1 MVDNNV
7 RLTIIAELKDANVRS
22 RIKSLFDG
30 IKPPQDILGL
40 KEASKTLQKGLSGL
54 KLPKGLN
61 EVFKGNFQALNTEL
75 RNYEKIMSKPN
86 LTKADAAA
94 ATQST
99 QKIRQLYQEIT
110 RDIQNLNSRQVSP
123 AIKTDGLKQLEKEL
137 VKNQKIMDE
146 TAKKAEEVAKNLFSQ
161 KSFSTP
167 FDKIKKALSK
177 SSIGRQAMADVEKS
191 LGLGQYEAAI
201 KKLEELRSKA
211 NLKSISGEGGAYK
224 NASAYLGAITKLQNQ
239 IRAVG
244 QESINANH
252 NIMAIKKTMGS
263 IEGKGLART
272 STEIKKMGD
281 YAKQSSDAFRVMDK
295 NFSKTIQQSAYQ
307 QRQVSDLRS
316 QVNYFFG
323 LQNQIFLFKRAVR
336 EAIETVK
343 ELDESMTQT
352 AVVTD
357 FSVGDMWDQL
367 PKYTA
372 KANELGVAIND
383 VYKANTLYFQQ
394 GLDEKQS
401 MELGTETLKMA
412 RIANMD
418 AAEATD
424 LMTAALRGFNME
436 LNATS
441 AQRVNDVYSKLA
453 AITASDTHEIGIA
466 VSKTAS
472 LASSSGMD
480 LETTSALLA
489 QIIETTR
496 EAPET
501 AGTALKTIIAR
512 FGDIKSIISEG
523 KSFGQDEE
531 GEDIYVNRVDK
542 ALATAGIR
550 LKDFAT
556 GQEGLG
562 EVFLKLGKRWDSLS
576 ISQQRYIATQSS
588 GARQQSRF
596 IAMLQDYGRTQ
607 ELVNA
612 AYNSNGAAEVQFQKI
627 QDSYDAK
634 MKKMKNAWDEFIMG
648 FSNEK
653 IIKGGVDAT
662 TGVLDTVNKV
672 IKGATDGVKGFNETL
687 GNTLK
692 TITTL
697 GAGLVGLKIAGGI
710 FDKLAG
716 GVAGAFMARPGG
728 MIRGFKNG
736 LSYNEEEAE
745 QRKNK
750 HLYNV
755 MPTYYRSGGRSD
767 LYKDVYSKINTFNTV
782 KPNYNSEVEGKTLQP
797 FSISR
802 AAEKKLATINGKRS
816 TFSLEG
822 VINGLNQLPDED
834 SRYQMFKQS
843 PKVRRGIRQTYEQA
857 IKESGISEKSQK
869 IALGAIKSTF
879 KGVADQIVPTTQG
892 LSSLLD
898 KTTSGIFGSLS
909 EEDRNKIFS
918 QLINKNAK
926 NQAITNLRNMKEA
939 NEASGAFSEKAVQ
952 NYLSRSGGKIKATTG
967 LKAQGKRLK
976 QGTQMYAADGIGKG
990 PLAGVGEA
998 AQKAGIKVQ
1007 QLGMALSSLGF
1018 GTMGTLATGFGTAL
1032 MGILPV
1038 MDTLTD
1044 KFSVLKKGVLKGAAG
1059 GGGITGGIKGGLK
1072 SIFSSPSS
1080 IAMGI
1085 GAAAIGSYM
1094 LLKKIQDDTIKEGKE
1109 VFDTYTKQKNNIE
1122 KNTSSLD
1129 GMKSKFEELSKGVD
1143 KYGKNISLSTS
1154 KYKEY
1159 QEMVDKITKMSP
1171 ELIKGYNSEGKA
1183 IIDNSTAIQDAY
1195 KNQKD
1200 AKEKNIKD
1208 FVTDTAID
1216 KVTKGIIAKD
1226 DFQSLIKSGT
1236 SRSQDST
1243 SVMQKEFS
1251 NIQTAVEDAGISFDI
1266 FGKKFKEI
1274 GNYDLNLMDLSA
1286 SDLQFISNH
1295 GDDLSN
1301 AIIQSKKKISDE
1313 EKGVIEESFSTFTD
1327 SWSKLRTEIDP
1338 VVQQLTQYLA
1348 QEGFSPEKGGK
1359 IGEDFI
1365 GAFNTGVQ
1373 DLALKGLKFRW
1384 SGEKFQK
1391 ESLNFAKE
1399 LSSKSG
1405 SESEYV
1411 QQLNTIKEAQQEY
1424 LANINDINAA
1434 SEYDN
1439 KISSAAAALDGLA
1452 EEQDKATASGRALSE
1467 MMHEAAESARTF
1479 TEDVEIDIGDAL
1491 NNAQSEIDAARKSYE
1506 SFQKEIESGDFY
1518 TANENKKK
1526 IYEDIRDSKGKSAS
1540 EIYSSN
1546 VDDAGQGSV
1555 TYYKGARD
1563 ILGDNFVD
1571 KNFGNVKKIN
1581 KQLDYVSK
1589 GFEAGQKGVNG
1600 FTQIMLDNKD
1610 KLIKAGYVKD
1620 DGKTN
1625 SFEFADKAQE
1635 DGAHAEIARILKMS
1649 EGTFVSMADQ
1659 AQQYTNINFANMDKI
1674 SAFLKQNGVV
1684 GKDQSYYSKKAL
1696 TDEMDAQNMGKRQR
1710 DFVFEKL
1717 KKDNIK
1723 LVTEGSFTKGEKGRE
1738 FTSSF
1743 LGQQGIKATDII
1755 AKTGDN
1761 FKDSLKSV
1769 SKIFEGVGITDA
1781 ETINKILN
1789 EQLPEGEKKFKKE
1802 DIESAQKELQ
1812 QEEEN
1817 PLDSSTN
1824 THVSSI
1830 DSKMDTLITA
1840 SGVLTADAKKK
1851 YEKLGGKE
1859 GEKAKDAKA
1868 RKEFDEVAKDKN
1880 IFSSSK
1886 NYDEAKNSM
1895 QKTIDET
1902 SNAIEELKA
1911 LKNKATSD
1919 EEKEKYANWIG
1930 NLGTNLKYYNKIKDS
1945 NDKEWKSVNQES
1957 FDRTGVSLD
1966 NGKKGGQKKTNENF
1980 RNNYGVDFSTA
1991 WNNPA
1996 SAASIKS
2003 IIGYLNQGNIN
2014 RNNQL
2019 QVKDD
2024 YINQHSQE
2032 ISKMNSYEAFSF
2044 MKALGPITSNTKK
2057 NLESLNSAFKKNEK
2071 EVNNNTDSLN
2081 KNNKQKNKKHKND
2094 IDKKHKDDI
2103 PTDSRT
2109 AQRKEAQ
2116 QNAQGKQETAKG
2128 LGQKIFSG
2136 FSGLIKNFTS
2146 GKFSKGNATESS
2158 TKKTTKE
2165 KSGNLISSFG
2175 FSTKSTGNKKVEE
2188 ATKAI
2193 KNTKNKTVK
2202 LTIKTSGKSAIE
2214 KIKKALKSI
2223 KNKTVKVKAK
2233 VSGTAAVQKIKKL
2246 ISSIKNK
2253 TVKVKADTG
2262 DSINKVTTLSNRI
2275 KSLHNRSI
2283 SVSVDVDDSGLDSA
2297 VSKYNQLKDK
2307 TVTVTVKKGEGGKGG
2322 GSVKEHTGG
2331 FITGKSGYQATQY
2344 RKKGGTIFQKK
2355 GTDTIP
2361 AMLTPGEYVHK
2372 RSTVEHFGVDF
2383 MRKINHKDLGGA
2395 LATLGSSAKGKK
2407 GTLGPD
2413 NKGGLTL
2420 TGEEGF
2426 EVAWIPSENR
2436 SAILGLNGPEIVD
2449 LPSDTIVYDHEQ
2461 SKKIASGNKLKTNM
2475 GSMAAGGSKLDD
2487 PPKEKEKGKGKS
2499 KDPSK
2504 DLKDAAK
2511 ESKKASKNSKKA
2523 SKKWLSVG
2531 VVWEKAIGK
2540 ISVWWDNIKR
2550 GIEAAQKRF
2559 NQHVDEFSKLINSPV
2574 TTAVQAFDQIRK
2586 AAKEAAMGLK
2596 LNMRAY
2602 ERASKELKEL
2612 VYGKTKTTT
2621 KFVPEMKTVLKG
2633 KTGRQIAKYQ
2643 KLKKK
2648 GKKRTKKENKQ
2659 YKKLKKNLRKKKVI
2673 DKKGNLTKKGKSY
2686 YKKVPKRKVTK
2697 TGRQILKY
2705 EKLRKKG
2712 KKRTKKEN
2720 KQYKKLKN
2728 TLKKK
2733 KVLNKKGG
2741 VKASARKA
2749 NIKTKGKNKKVTTVD
2764 KTGKNWQQI
2773 SWQKK
2778 GLKISGKGRKGK
2790 AAAKKFK
2797 KFKQGGKG
2805 SKTAKAWLK
2814 KRKYI
2819 NKKGN
2824 LTKKG
2829 KKLIKAKK
2837 ITKDKKLKM
2846 DLSKYLKYDKD
2857 LGTWAIDQKALDK
2870 VKDKNQKKALKDKL
2884 NEQLDDLIQKQ
2895 NEYREALEEYKNQF
2909 VDMGDQ
2915 VYEKFDTWKRELDKI
2930 AVITQNIANTQAKSA
2945 LATSRLDLLY
2955 NKFLSNFSNM
2965 FPQEKDVG
2973 RLKETIQAFFNA
2985 NTQKQQQI
2993 VENRK
2998 EINKKR
3004 EGAYNS
3010 SNEEKAFKKAEANY
3024 NSVDKQIKALE
3035 KEYTDKQGTL
3045 TIANDPKYGEL
3056 IAERERLKRIK
3067 DDRNFDLLVKQ
3078 AMQRAVKRSEKQP
3091 DGTYAYTINL
3101 NELDKIAEEN
3111 KLDDSAMDALQSSI
3125 NDIIGLEESYLQ
3137 TFADEIDNANSS
3149 LQFVIELQQTLS
3161 DLTQEMVSVLEDRA
3175 QRAIDRQS
3183 KINDTIKNET
3193 SKLLDGIRKSLDQ
3206 RRQEEQNAKTEQ
3218 EISDKQKRLAYLQS
3232 DTAGGHQV
3240 EIAQL
3245 QKEIDDSQKGY
3256 KESLEDQTIN
3266 ALQQQAD
3273 EAAEQRERQIQILQ
3287 SQLDYNKETNYFAG
3301 EVDKWMADTNR
3312 YLPEMQAE
3320 MQSALE
3326 ESQTKDTEVTE
3337 ATRAIINGKITQQ
3350 LAQLQA
3356 LPELIAD
3363 NLIDKAESEQNGQ
3376 NKQKSIEILTDTV
3389 LKDTD
3394 KPVGNNGKEVETI
3407 TDNNFENKLNTVIES
3422 TSLGNTGSL
3431 IKKEV
3436 DNKIAQINADKA
3448 AAEKTAKEKALKAY
3462 KDFLY
3467 DRGNKKKTKDK
3478 NWGKIGKDGLKAQI
3492 ARGNTLGYNT
3502 RKVLQDLANT
3512 EALSWDEVLK
3522 AYIGYRGSKAAAEK
3536 SIRNWWGKN
3545 PSKARKSGF
3554 KTAFGKKYATGGLAN
3569 YTGPA
3574 WLDGTKTKPELVLNA
3589 QDTKNFLALKDTL
3602 SGLQNEQFTSQSNGD
3617 LNFDIDINVEK
3628 IDSDYDVK
3636 KVAEVVKKE
3645 IVQSAKYRNVNI
3657 IRNLK

>member
-94 ATQST
+94 ATQSA

-110 RDIQNLNSRQVSP
+110 RDIQNLNSKQVSP

-177 SSIGRQAMADVEKS
+177 SSTGRQAMADIEKS

-201 KKLEELRSKA
+201 KKFEELRSKA
-211 NLKSISGEGGAYK
+211 NLKSVSGDGGAYK

-281 YAKQSSDAFRVMDK
+281 YAKQSSDAFRTMDK

-576 ISQQRYIATQSS
+576 VSQQRYIATQSS

-662 TGVLDTVNKV
+662 TGVLDTINKV

-697 GAGLVGLKIAGGI
+697 GIGLAGLKIAGGI

-716 GVAGAFMARPGG
+716 GIAGAFMARPGG
-728 MIRGFKNG
+728 MMRGFKNG

-745 QRKNK
+745 QRKNR
-750 HLYNV
+750 HYHNV
-755 MPTYYRSGGRSD
+755 MPEYRKRMKSIAPAYLESYKTLNTFTEEERQKGYAPIGMSQISQKPVVKDTFD
-767 LYKDVYSKINTFNTV
+767 LGKIN
-782 KPNYNSEVEGKTLQP
+782 KELSKW
-797 FSISR
+797 
-802 AAEKKLATINGKRS
+802 
-816 TFSLEG
+816 
-822 VINGLNQLPDED
+822 DDD
-834 SRYQMFKQS
+834 SQSQMFKQS
-843 PKVRRGIRQTYEQA
+843 PRVKRGIKQTFKEA
-857 IKESGISEKSQK
+857 INSADYDKTTKNIAMGTLKGVFKQMENGELTP
-869 IALGAIKSTF
+869 ALGTGK
-879 KGVADQIVPTTQG
+879 
-892 LSSLLD
+892 LLD
-898 KTTSGIFGSLS
+898 KSLF
-909 EEDRNKIFS
+909 EEALGREEAQKIYDQLEKTRPKAPKIKEGAS
-918 QLINKNAK
+918 QIKRLSTI
-926 NQAITNLRNMKEA
+926 KEA
-939 NEASGAFSEKAVQ
+939 NVAEGGVANYIRPEFKGEKYNPVRG
-952 NYLSRSGGKIKATTG
+952 SDGFKMKAG
-967 LKAQGKRLK
+967 ERMPFFDK
-976 QGTQMYAADGIGKG
+976 
-990 PLAGVGEA
+990 VGNA
-998 AQKAGIKVQ
+998 AQNAGIKVQ
-1007 QLGMALSSLGF
+1007 QFGMALSSLGF
-1018 GTMGTLATGFGTAL
+1018 ETLGSLASGFGTAI
-1032 MGILPV
+1032 MGIVPAI
-1038 MDTLTD
+1038 T
-1044 KFSVLKKGVLKGAAG
+1044 SV
-1059 GGGITGGIKGGLK
+1059 TGRFKEFRALVKETSLSNALGET
-1072 SIFSSPSS
+1072 FSSPLSK
-1080 IAMGI
+1080 IAL
-1085 GAAAIGSYM
+1085 GATAVIGSYM
-1094 LLKKIQDDTIKEGKE
+1094 LIKKRQQDLIESGKK
-1109 VFDTYTKQKNNIE
+1109 VFDTYTKQKDNIE
-1122 KNTSSLD
+1122 KNASTLD
-1129 GMKSKFEELSKGVD
+1129 GMKDKFAELSKGVD

-1183 IIDNSTAIQDAY
+1183 IIDNSTAIEEAY
-1195 KNQKD
+1195 KSQKT
-1200 AKEKNIKD
+1200 AKEDNIKD
-1208 FVTDTAID
+1208 FVTNSAVD
-1216 KVTKGIIAKD
+1216 KVAKGIRAKD
-1226 DFQSLIKSGT
+1226 TFKDLTKSNNLNSNTINAMGDDFTKISKAINEADIETNAFKDSLDKLSG
-1236 SRSQDST
+1236 SSIE
-1243 SVMQKEFS
+1243 M
-1251 NIQTAVEDAGISFDI
+1251 
-1266 FGKKFKEI
+1266 
-1274 GNYDLNLMDLSA
+1274 GNLSA
-1286 SDLQFISNH
+1286 SNLQFIANH
-1295 GDDLSN
+1295 EQDLSRM
-1301 AIIQSKKKISDE
+1301 IMSKSKKELSDE
-1313 EKGVIEESFSTFTD
+1313 QKTAIQDSFSEYKQN
-1327 SWSKLRTEIDP
+1327 WAKLRTEIDP
-1338 VVQQLTQYLA
+1338 IVQQMTQYLS

-1359 IGEDFI
+1359 IGEDFVV
-1365 GAFNTGVQ
+1365 AFNNGIQ
-1373 DLALKGLKFRW
+1373 DLSLKGLT
-1384 SGEKFQK
+1384 SGWDGETFKK

-1399 LSSKSG
+1399 ISQATGNNSDYIK
-1405 SESEYV
+1405 E
-1411 QQLNTIKEAQQEY
+1411 LNTIKEAQQDY
-1424 LANINDINAA
+1424 LKNIDDMSAVGKYNEDISGAT
-1434 SEYDN
+1434 
-1439 KISSAAAALDGLA
+1439 AALDELA
-1452 EEQDKATASGRALSE
+1452 EKQDKATASGRALAE
-1467 MMHEAAESARTF
+1467 TMHEQAEAARNF
-1479 TEDVEIDIGDAL
+1479 TEDYEIDIGDAL
-1491 NNAQSEIDAARKSYE
+1491 NNAQSEIEAARKSYE

-1526 IYEDIRDSKGKSAS
+1526 IYDEIRDSKGKSAS

-1710 DFVFEKL
+1710 DFVFENL

-1755 AKTGDN
+1755 AKTGEN
-1761 FKDSLKSV
+1761 FKDSLKSI

-1840 SGVLTADAKKK
+1840 SGVLTTDAKKK

-2003 IIGYLNQGNIN
+2003 IIGYLNQGNIS

-2019 QVKDD
+2019 QVKED

-2032 ISKMNSYEAFSF
+2032 IGKMNSYEAFNF
-2044 MKALGPITSNTKK
+2044 MKALGPITDSTRDNLIKLNNAFKENKKATDDNSNSKKQNTKQERK
-2057 NLESLNSAFKKNEK
+2057 R
-2071 EVNNNTDSLN
+2071 
-2081 KNNKQKNKKHKND
+2081 NKKDNQ
-2094 IDKKHKDDI
+2094 KKEETSSQSNNGSKPYKSSKYRVDGEI
-2103 PTDSRT
+2103 RASKGSE
-2109 AQRKEAQ
+2109 QK
-2116 QNAQGKQETAKG
+2116 KQDR
-2128 LGQKIFSG
+2128 
-2136 FSGLIKNFTS
+2136 GLIGNWLYGIYKNGFIKKGTQIKETQKGVRGGS
-2146 GKFSKGNATESS
+2146 FLGGATDASKGN
-2158 TKKTTKE
+2158 TK
-2165 KSGNLISSFG
+2165 G
-2175 FSTKSTGNKKVEE
+2175 
-2188 ATKAI
+2188 
-2193 KNTKNKTVK
+2193 
-2202 LTIKTSGKSAIE
+2202 
-2214 KIKKALKSI
+2214 I
-2223 KNKTVKVKAK
+2223 KNKVAKIKAEVTGK
-2233 VSGTAAVQKIKKL
+2233 KDVDTLGASIKKL
-2246 ISSIKNK
+2246 PKSKKPKIKPDVKGKGDVK
-2253 TVKVKADTG
+2253 TLGTTIKKLPKSRKPKVKADVKGQKKAENLRTAIENVPKKTKAKLTANTSGLSDAQSLNSEVSSFESKG
-2262 DSINKVTTLSNRI
+2262 DHTVTLTVNKVVN
-2275 KSLHNRSI
+2275 N
-2283 SVSVDVDDSGLDSA
+2283 
-2297 VSKYNQLKDK
+2297 
-2307 TVTVTVKKGEGGKGG
+2307 KKNP
-2322 GSVKEHTGG
+2322 HTGG
-2331 FITGKSGYQATQY
+2331 FITGEGGNQAVQY
-2344 RKKGGTIFQKK
+2344 RKKGGKIFQRD
-2355 GTDTIP
+2355 GTDTVP

-2413 NKGGLTL
+2413 DKGGLTL
-2420 TGEEGF
+2420 TGEKGF

-2449 LPSDTIVYDHEQ
+2449 LPSDTVVYDHEQ
-2461 SKKIASGNKLKTNM
+2461 SKRIASGNKLKANM
-2475 GSMAAGGSKLDD
+2475 GSMAAGGSKLDK
-2487 PPKEKEKGKGKS
+2487 PPKEKGKGKGKS

-2511 ESKKASKNSKKA
+2511 DSKKASKNSKKA

-2531 VVWEKAIGK
+2531 TVWERATGK

-2559 NQHVDEFSKLINSPV
+2559 NQHVDKFSKLINSPV
-2574 TTAVQAFDQIRK
+2574 TTAVQAFDQIRV

-2749 NIKTKGKNKKVTTVD
+2749 NIKTKGKKRKVTTVD

-2778 GLKISGKGRKGK
+2778 GLKISGKGKKGK
-2790 AAAKKFK
+2790 TAAKKFK

-2805 SKTAKAWLK
+2805 SKAAKAWLK

-2857 LGTWAIDQKALDK
+2857 LGTWAIDEKALNK

-2965 FPQEKDVG
+2965 LPQEEDVG

-2993 VENRK
+2993 IENRE

-3045 TIANDPKYGEL
+3045 TIANNPKYGEL

-3175 QRAIDRQS
+3175 QKAIDRQS

-3193 SKLLDGIRKSLDQ
+3193 SKLLDGIKKSLDQ

-3287 SQLDYNKETNYFAG
+3287 SQLDYQKETNYFAKR
-3301 EVDKWMADTNR
+3301 VDQLLTDIGNQENLKVRQEAINTVTELLKEGR
-3312 YLPEMQAE
+3312 E
-3320 MQSALE
+3320 
-3326 ESQTKDTEVTE
+3326 KDQEQTE
-3337 ATRAIINGKITQQ
+3337 ATEKINKGEVGKAI
-3350 LAQLQA
+3350 AQLEV
-3356 LPELIAD
+3356 LPGLIAD
-3363 NLIDKAESEQNGQ
+3363 NLIDKAKSEQNEQ
-3376 NKQKSIEILTDTV
+3376 NEQKNIEILTDTV

-3394 KPVGNNGKEVETI
+3394 KPVGENGKKVETI

-3436 DNKIAQINADKA
+3436 DNKIAQINTESAKAAANKA

-3522 AYIGYRGSKAAAEK
+3522 AYIGYRGNKAAAEK

-3545 PSKARKSGF
+3545 PSKARRSGF

-3602 SGLQNEQFTSQSNGD
+3602 SGLQNEQFASQSNGD